1 MIEIRGLSFSYGSQR
16 ILHDISF
23 SADDGKVVG
32 ILGTNGTGKS
42 TLITCINRIRRPDS
56 GEVLIDG
63 VPVSH
68 MDRRTLA
75 RKIAY
80 VPQRSE
86 ATAISV
92 FDSVLLG
99 RKPYMGW
106 GAGRDDVAVCQS
118 MIDRMGLG
126 RCQLRNLDELSGGEQ
141 QKVMLARALV
151 QEPRVMLLDEPTS
164 SLDPH
169 NQYGMMARIRDM
181 AKENGMTVLVVLHDL
196 NLAMDYCDSFFF
208 MKNGTGLRYCAL
220 GGIDSALI
228 EDAYGVR
235 AEIAEIKG
243 RRFVLIDK
251 ES

>member
-181 AKENGMTVLVVLHDL
+181 AKENGMTVLVVLHDP
-196 NLAMDYCDSFFF
+196 S
-208 MKNGTGLRYCAL
+208 
-220 GGIDSALI
+220 
-228 EDAYGVR
+228 
-235 AEIAEIKG
+235 
-243 RRFVLIDK
+243 
-251 ES
+251 

>member
-1 MIEIRGLSFSYGSQR
+1 
-16 ILHDISF
+16 
-23 SADDGKVVG
+23 
-32 ILGTNGTGKS
+32 
-42 TLITCINRIRRPDS
+42 
-56 GEVLIDG
+56 
-63 VPVSH
+63 
-68 MDRRTLA
+68 
-75 RKIAY
+75 
-80 VPQRSE
+80 
-86 ATAISV
+86 
-92 FDSVLLG
+92 
-99 RKPYMGW
+99 
-106 GAGRDDVAVCQS
+106 
-118 MIDRMGLG
+118 
-126 RCQLRNLDELSGGEQ
+126 
-141 QKVMLARALV
+141 MLARALV

-220 GGIDSALI
+220 SGIDSALI
-228 EDAYGVR
+228 EDAYGIR